1 LPSKRPRGVSEGWR
15 TYLPRFRVSEE
26 DAFDI
31 MMEALSRRPAAADDN
46 IRGVIDTTAQKPT
59 DRESV
64 SGGPSI
70 EGHTPGP
77 ADKIADVL
85 GIGRKRATLATRSGW

>member
-1 LPSKRPRGVSEGWR
+1 M
-15 TYLPRFRVSEE
+15 SEE

-31 MMEALSRRPAAADDN
+31 MPEALSRWPAALRTTKRKTT

-59 DRESV
+59 DLEPV
-64 SGGPSI
+64 SDGPSI
-70 EGHTPGP
+70 EGYTPGP

-85 GIGRKRATLATRSGW
+85 GIGRKRRSYERSATLATRTGW